1 MISRVRL
8 LQFFSGRSNICTPI
22 QFYRKVSYKMKRL
35 LNTAIIV
42 AILTTFHA
50 CVKIEQLPPE
60 PRIEFRSFTVIDT
73 TDQLGNQ
80 AKAGKLTFFFE
91 DGDGNVGDN
100 NNPAAP
106 ETSVN
111 MFLSLYRKS
120 GGVMVP
126 ASSGDPIMPTPFR
139 IPYMERLGQNKI
151 LRGEIT
157 VVMLYL
163 FYSESDTLMYDFYIR
178 DRDLNLSNTATTC
191 EIPIAE
197 NGTCTAGI

>member
-1 MISRVRL
+1 MRQLTGTVI
-8 LQFFSGRSNICTPI
+8 F
-22 QFYRKVSYKMKRL
+22 
-35 LNTAIIV
+35 V
-42 AILTTFHA
+42 AILIWFQA
-50 CVKIEQLPPE
+50 CVKIEQIPPE

-111 MFLSLYRKS
+111 MFLSLYRKTD
-120 GGVMVP
+120 GVMVP
-126 ASSGDPIMPTPFR
+126 AASNDPIMPTPFR

-163 FYSESDTLMYDFYIR
+163 FYNDSDTIMYDFYIR
-178 DRDLNLSNTATTC
+178 DRDQNISNTATTC

-197 NGTCTAGI
+197 NGTCTSGL

>member
-1 MISRVRL
+1 
-8 LQFFSGRSNICTPI
+8 
-22 QFYRKVSYKMKRL
+22 MKRL
-35 LNTAIIV
+35 LNIV
-42 AILTTFHA
+42 ITTSILVVFHA
-50 CVKIEQLPPE
+50 CGKIEQIPPE
-60 PRIEFRSFTVIDT
+60 PRIEFRSFAVIDT

-91 DGDGNVGDN
+91 DGDGNVGDD

-106 ETSVN
+106 ESSVN
-111 MFLSLYRKS
+111 MFLTLYRKID
-120 GGVMVP
+120 GAMVP
-126 ASSGDPIMPTPFR
+126 AASGDPIMPSPFR

-163 FYSESDTLMYDFYIR
+163 FYSESDTIMYDFYIR
-178 DRDLNLSNTATTC
+178 DRDLNMSNTATTC

-197 NGTCTAGI
+197 NGTCTAEI